1 MLRLRYYC
9 LIFSLLPMWVSAQV
23 DYQTQIQPIFNANC
37 TSCHGGNSGVSLNN
51 YQATMNSVGVQYQKK
66 IVTPGDANASPLV
79 EKIKPNPSIG
89 NRMPT
94 GRALSSE
101 QISLIETWVNEGA
114 TATPT
119 STDEFHIAPRTFTL
133 VRVYPNPFN
142 PSTTIQFALG
152 FSGTVLLEVFN
163 VKGELVSSQ
172 NKQYSAG
179 YHQISLSLTNQASG
193 IYFYRVT
200 AHAPQVGVKQITGK
214 MTLIK

>member
-1 MLRLRYYC
+1 MIRITLLGMLLSFLNVVVC
-9 LIFSLLPMWVSAQV
+9 AQV

-51 YQATMNSVGVQYQKK
+51 YQATMNSVGVQYQRK
-66 IVTPGDANASPLV
+66 IVEPGNANASPLV
-79 EKIKPNPSIG
+79 EKIKPNPTIG

-101 QISLIETWVNEGA
+101 QIALIETWINEGA

-119 STDEFHIAPRTFTL
+119 STDQFNVQPQTFTL

-152 FSGTVLLEVFN
+152 FGGTVLLEVFN

-172 NKQYSAG
+172 NKQYSSG
-179 YHQISLSLTNQASG
+179 YHQISLSLSNQASG
-193 IYFYRVT
+193 IYFYRLT
-200 AHAPQVGVKQITGK
+200 AHAPQVGIKQIAGK

>member
-1 MLRLRYYC
+1 MIR
-9 LIFSLLPMWVSAQV
+9 ITLLGILLSFLNVIVSAQI

-37 TSCHGGNSGVSLNN
+37 TNCHGGTSGVSLNN

-66 IVTPGDANASPLV
+66 IVEPGNAIASPLV
-79 EKIKPNPSIG
+79 EKIKPNPSLG

-94 GRALSSE
+94 GGALSSE
-101 QISLIETWVNEGA
+101 QITLIETWINEGA

-119 STDEFHIAPRTFTL
+119 STDEFSVAPQTFNL

-142 PSTTIQFALG
+142 PSTTIRFALG

-172 NKQYSAG
+172 NKQYSTG
-179 YHQISLSLTNQASG
+179 FHQINLSLATQASG
-193 IYFYRVT
+193 IYFYRLT
-200 AHAPQVGVKQITGK
+200 AHAPQIGIKQLTGK